1 MKIFY
6 AVQATGNGHISRA
19 ITLLPHLQKWGEVDC
34 FLSGNNSHLEANLP
48 VKFRSKGISLYYNNT
63 GGLDY
68 SKIAFQRNPVGLFKE
83 VMALPV
89 EKYDLVLNDF
99 DCLTSLA
106 CSLKKVP
113 SIHFGHQA
121 SFQYPETPRPV
132 FKSWHGELLLKKYVQ
147 ASYHIGLHFEKYH
160 TDVFGAI
167 IKKEILDATPTNH
180 GHITVYLPALHDR
193 FLQILLRGIPHQKF
207 EVFSKAVKNT
217 TREKNITFKPIEQ
230 ESFNKS
236 LISCA
241 GIICGAGFETPA
253 EAMQLGKKIL
263 AMPIWGQ
270 YEQYCNAAAL
280 KNMGITVLDPYQAM
294 ESVMIEDWLNQGKAL
309 QKDYRLSIEQSLG
322 RMQEIWSTPNKMDLI
337 LPRRIAL
344 Q

>member
-1 MKIFY
+1 MKILY

-19 ITLLPHLQKWGEVDC
+19 ITLLPHLQKLGEVDC
-34 FLSGNNSHLEANLP
+34 FLSGNNSHLQANLP

-68 SKIAFQRNPVGLFKE
+68 PKIAFQRNPLGVYKE
-83 VMALPV
+83 VMSLPV

-113 SIHFGHQA
+113 SVHFGHQA
-121 SFQYPETPRPV
+121 SFQYTEAPRPI

-147 ASYHIGLHFEKYH
+147 ATHHIGLHFEKYH
-160 TDVFGAI
+160 PSIFGAI
-167 IKKEILDATPTNH
+167 IKQEILEATPVNE
-180 GHITVYLPALHDR
+180 GHITVYLPALHDS
-193 FLQILLRGIPHQKF
+193 FLQSILKKIPLQRF
-207 EVFSKAVKNT
+207 EVFSKTVKT
-217 TREKNITFKPIEQ
+217 VTQQKNIIFKPIDQ
-230 ESFNKS
+230 QSFNKS

-253 EAMQLGKKIL
+253 EALQLGKKIL

-270 YEQYCNAAAL
+270 YEQYCNGAAL
-280 KNMGITVLDPYQAM
+280 KNMGVQVLDPYKSLDTETI
-294 ESVMIEDWLNQGKAL
+294 ESWLQNGATL
-309 QKDYRLSIEQSLG
+309 SRDYSQSIQQSLTYLLEVG
-322 RMQEIWSTPNKMDLI
+322 SAPTNRNLI
-337 LPRRIAL
+337 FPKQIAL

>member
-34 FLSGNNSHLEANLP
+34 FLSGNNSHLQANLP
-48 VKFRSKGISLYYNNT
+48 IKFRSKGISLYYNNT

-68 SKIAFQRNPVGLFKE
+68 TKIAFQRSPFGIYKE
-83 VMALPV
+83 IVSLPV

-106 CSLKKVP
+106 CSLKNVP

-121 SFQYPETPRPV
+121 SFQYAESPRPI
-132 FKSWHGELLLKKYVQ
+132 FKSWHGELLLRKYVQ
-147 ASYHIGLHFEKYH
+147 ATHHIGLHFEQYH
-160 TDVFGAI
+160 PAIFGAI
-167 IKKEILDATPTNH
+167 IKPEILEATPVNL
-180 GHITVYLPALHDR
+180 GHITVYLPALHDS
-193 FLQILLRGIPHQKF
+193 FLHSLLKEIPSQRF
-207 EVFSKAVKNT
+207 EVFSKTITSVTQK
-217 TREKNITFKPIEQ
+217 KNILFKPIEQ

-236 LISCA
+236 LINSA

-270 YEQYCNAAAL
+270 YEQYCNAIAL
-280 KNMGITVLDPYQAM
+280 KNMGVTVLDPYKPLDACSI
-294 ESVMIEDWLNQGKAL
+294 ESWLTRGNIIQR
-309 QKDYRLSIEQSLG
+309 DYSHSIEQSLG
-322 RMQEIWSTPNKMDLI
+322 FIQEIWLAADKKGFT
-337 LPRRIAL
+337 LPGKIAL

>member
-34 FLSGNNSHLEANLP
+34 FLSGNNSHLQANLP
-48 VKFRSKGISLYYNNT
+48 IKFRSRGISLYYNNA

-68 SKIAFQRNPVGLFKE
+68 TKIAFQRNPIGIYKE
-83 VMALPV
+83 VLSLPV

-99 DCLTSLA
+99 DCLTSMA
-106 CSLKKVP
+106 CSLKKVN

-121 SFQYPETPRPV
+121 SFQYAEVPRPA

-147 ASYHIGLHFEKYH
+147 ASHHIGLHFEKYH
-160 TDVFGAI
+160 PAIFGAI
-167 IKKEILDATPTNH
+167 IKPEILKATPINQ
-180 GHITVYLPALHDR
+180 GHITVYLPALHDS
-193 FLQILLRGIPHQKF
+193 FLQSILKKIPLQRF
-207 EVFSKAVKNT
+207 EVFSKTVKAAT
-217 TREKNITFKPIEQ
+217 QEKNILFKPIEQ

-236 LISCA
+236 LINSD

-253 EAMQLGKKIL
+253 EALQLGKKIL

-270 YEQYCNAAAL
+270 YEQYCNGIAL
-280 KNMGITVLDPYQAM
+280 KNMGVQVLDPY
-294 ESVMIEDWLNQGKAL
+294 KAL
-309 QKDYRLSIEQSLG
+309 DIATIEWWLDKGSIVIRDYSYSIQQSLSYL
-322 RMQEIWSTPNKMDLI
+322 QDIASAKVDKNLI
-337 LPRRIAL
+337 LQKQIAL